1 MRKAGHSP
9 AFFVAEGPGAVAQF
23 ARHVAAQAV
32 KAGIVASGM
41 AQREFCWGLLGE
53 KLRTDDKGSSPHGVL
68 AFRSIAF
75 FRVLLD
81 PTEENIN
88 RQRNKRECYKRVD
101 HGFIHYFYRSS

>member
-1 MRKAGHSP
+1 MHGVS
-9 AFFVAEGPGAVAQF
+9 
-23 ARHVAAQAV
+23 
-32 KAGIVASGM
+32 
-41 AQREFCWGLLGE
+41 QRRPSRLALSRRGWLRERLVGGYWGE
-53 KLRTDDKGSSPHGVL
+53 KLRTDDKGSPPHGVL